1 MRGEKQYLANPV
13 PSERLHLLTVELRP
27 EQDVRVSMQLASQ
40 SGQVDQKMSPSIH
53 AALVESLFTNPAPL
67 FAGALCAAVAALM
80 TALKTGN
87 AWLWP
92 CVALLVVSGALRAL
106 DMGYFQRKKPVL
118 TPEQVTRWEVRY
130 QIGAMSYALAL
141 GIWCLT
147 ALIGTDDAVAHMIC
161 VSVTLCYVA
170 AGGGRTYGR
179 PWIFHVQMLLACGPM
194 TVALAIHGNPY
205 YVGMALLNVL
215 FFVSLRQI
223 STSLQE
229 IFVRALIGRER
240 EAALASQFDTAL
252 NNMPHGLCMFR
263 ADGRLAVMNHRFS
276 EMMHLPDDL
285 VQRGA
290 SASDIIDACVIAGS
304 VTAASGKMILAEI
317 ENTRT
322 RDMIT
327 TDPDTAR
334 GRYMSWTFQ
343 PMAGGGAVLLLEDIT
358 ARRNAEARISHLAR
372 YDELTALPNRVNFR
386 DEIGRLLATQHG
398 SSHMSALLFVD
409 LDQFK
414 QVNDTLG
421 HPCGDQL
428 LCAVADRLREMLRP
442 EDFVARFGGD
452 EFVVFQQN
460 IHSPEDAASLARR
473 IVDRLSERYKIDNHL
488 VEIGA
493 SVGIAITEPG
503 VSADTLLKNADMALY
518 RAKADGRATY
528 CFFRDE
534 MAQIVEARRILE
546 LDLRKALANEEFEL
560 YYQPLVNLKTG
571 RITTC
576 EALLRWNHPVRGT
589 VSPIDII
596 PVAEDMGLI
605 IDLGRWILRKA
616 CMECMKWPAGVSVA
630 VNFSPQQFH
639 QRDIMSEI
647 RYALEVSGL
656 PAERLEIEIT
666 ESSLLRNTQLTHDV
680 LAQLHTLGVRISLD
694 DFGTGYSSLSYLHNF
709 TLQKVKI
716 DRSFLEGIDTARPL
730 TLLRGVA
737 RLSADLG
744 MSVVVEGIETNEQLE
759 LISAD
764 GTVTEAQGYLFSRP
778 VRAVRVRQLLNASHG
793 RQPPEGQLHIISSR
807 SIA

>member
-1 MRGEKQYLANPV
+1 
-13 PSERLHLLTVELRP
+13 
-27 EQDVRVSMQLASQ
+27 MQLTRPTRNSDQ
-40 SGQVDQKMSPSIH
+40 KQKMSPSIYS
-53 AALVESLFTNPAPL
+53 ALIDSLFQDPGPM
-67 FAGALCAAVAALM
+67 FAGALCAAVAAIM
-80 TALKTGN
+80 TAVKTGN
-87 AWLWP
+87 PWLWP
-92 CVALLVVSGALRAL
+92 CVALLVVTGAARAL
-106 DMGYFQRKKPVL
+106 DTRRYQRRKSGL
-118 TPEQVTRWEVRY
+118 TLSEASRWEVRY
-130 QIGAMSYALAL
+130 QFGAMLYAGAL
-141 GIWCLT
+141 GLWCVVAVLGST
-147 ALIGTDDAVAHMIC
+147 DAVAHLIST
-161 VSVTLCYVA
+161 SVTLCYVA

-179 PWIFHVQMLLACGPM
+179 PWIFHVQMLLACGPL
-194 TVALAIHGNPY
+194 TAALALYGSPY
-205 YVGMALLNVL
+205 YFGMAILNVL
-215 FFVSLRQI
+215 FFFSLKHI
-223 STSLQE
+223 STNLQK
-229 IFVRALIGRER
+229 IYVRALIARER
-240 EAALASQFDTAL
+240 EAALAGQFDTAL
-252 NNMPHGLCMFR
+252 NNMPHGLCMFA

-276 EMMHLPDDL
+276 EMMNLSDDL

-290 SASDIIDACVIAGS
+290 SAPDIFAACVSGGS
-304 VTAASGKMILAEI
+304 ISAASGKIILSEI
-317 ENTRT
+317 ENSQA
-322 RDMIT
+322 RDIIT
-327 TDPDTAR
+327 ADPDIAR
-334 GRYMSWTFQ
+334 SRSLSWTFQ
-343 PMAGGGAVLLLEDIT
+343 PMAGGGAVVLLEDIT
-358 ARRNAEARISHLAR
+358 ERRNAEARITHLAR

-386 DEIGRLLATQHG
+386 DEIERLLAIPHDAEQL
-398 SSHMSALLFVD
+398 SALLFID

-428 LCAVADRLREMLRP
+428 LCAVADRLRAMLRP

-460 IHSPEDAASLARR
+460 IRSNEDAAVLARR
-473 IVDRLSERYKIDNHL
+473 IVEHLSERYKIDNHL

-493 SVGIAITEPG
+493 SVGIAMTGPG

-518 RAKADGRATY
+518 RAKADGRGTF

-534 MAQIVEARRILE
+534 MAQTVEARRILE
-546 LDLRKALANEEFEL
+546 LDLRKALASEEFEL
-560 YYQPLVNLKTG
+560 FYQPLINLKSG

-576 EALLRWNHPVRGT
+576 EALLRWNHPIRGT

-605 IDLGRWILRKA
+605 VDLGRWILRKA
-616 CMECMKWPAGVSVA
+616 CMECMEWPDAVSVA

-639 QRDIMSEI
+639 QRDVVSEV

-656 PAERLEIEIT
+656 PADRLEIEIT

-680 LAQLHTLGVRISLD
+680 LSQLHTLGVRISLD

-709 TLQKVKI
+709 PLQKVKI
-716 DRSFLEGIDTARPL
+716 DRSFLEGIDTDRPL

-759 LISAD
+759 LVSAE

-778 VRAVRVRQLLNASHG
+778 VPAVRVRQLLNASHG
-793 RQPPEGQLHIISSR
+793 RRLPDDHVVALPSR

>member
-1 MRGEKQYLANPV
+1 
-13 PSERLHLLTVELRP
+13 
-27 EQDVRVSMQLASQ
+27 MQLANQ
-40 SGQVDQKMSPSIH
+40 SGESDQKMSPSIY
-53 AALVESLFTNPAPL
+53 AALIDSLFTDPAPM
-67 FAGALCAAVAALM
+67 FAGALCAAVAAIM

-87 AWLWP
+87 VLLWP
-92 CVALLVVSGALRAL
+92 CVALLVVTGALRAL
-106 DMGYFQRKKPVL
+106 DTRNYQKVRSSLAADGVA
-118 TPEQVTRWEVRY
+118 RWEVRY
-130 QIGAMSYALAL
+130 QFGAMLYAAVL
-141 GIWCLT
+141 GLWCLVT
-147 ALIGTDDAVAHMIC
+147 LTGSDDAVAHMIAT
-161 VSVTLCYVA
+161 SVTLCYVA

-179 PWIFHVQMLLACGPM
+179 PWIFHVQMLLACGPL
-194 TVALAIHGNPY
+194 TFALAANGSPFYI
-205 YVGMALLNVL
+205 GMALLNVL
-215 FFVSLRQI
+215 FFFSLKHI
-223 STSLQE
+223 STSLQK
-229 IFVRALIGRER
+229 IFVHALIARER

-252 NNMPHGLCMFR
+252 NNMPHGLAMFR

-276 EMMHLPDDL
+276 RMMNLSDDF

-290 SASDIIDACVIAGS
+290 DVSDICAACVAAGTMSEASARLILQEVEQSRASDI
-304 VTAASGKMILAEI
+304 
-317 ENTRT
+317 
-322 RDMIT
+322 IT
-327 TDPDTAR
+327 TDPDFSR
-334 GRYMSWTFQ
+334 NRSLSWTFQ
-343 PMAGGGAVLLLEDIT
+343 PMTGGGTVMLVEDIT
-358 ARRNAEARISHLAR
+358 ERKNAEARISHLAR
-372 YDELTALPNRVNFR
+372 YDELTELPNRLNFR
-386 DEIGRLLATQHG
+386 DEIGDLLKAQEG
-398 SSHMSALLFVD
+398 AEQLSALLFVD

-428 LCAVADRLREMLRP
+428 LCAVAGRLREMLRP

-460 IHSPEDAASLARR
+460 IHCPDDAAGLARR

-493 SVGIAITEPG
+493 SIGIAMTSRG

-518 RAKADGRATY
+518 RAKADGRGTF

-534 MAQIVEARRILE
+534 MAQVVESRRILE

-560 YYQPLVNLKTG
+560 FFQPLVNLKSG
-571 RITTC
+571 RISTC

-589 VSPIDII
+589 VSPTDII

-605 IDLGRWILRKA
+605 VDLGRWILRKA
-616 CMECMKWPAGVSVA
+616 CMECMKWPEGVSVA

-639 QRDIMSEI
+639 QRDVLSEV

-656 PAERLEIEIT
+656 AANRLEIEIT

-680 LAQLHTLGVRISLD
+680 LSQLHSLGVRISLD

-709 TLQKVKI
+709 PLQKVKI
-716 DRSFLEGIDTARPL
+716 DRSFLEGIDSDRPL

-764 GTVTEAQGYLFSRP
+764 GAVTDAQGYLFSPP
-778 VRAVRVRQLLNASHG
+778 VPAVRVRQLLNASHG
-793 RQPPEGQLHIISSR
+793 RRPSDDHLVPIPSR

>member
-1 MRGEKQYLANPV
+1 MQFTGQNGEP
-13 PSERLHLLTVELRP
+13 
-27 EQDVRVSMQLASQ
+27 
-40 SGQVDQKMSPSIH
+40 DQKVSPSIY
-53 AALVESLFTNPAPL
+53 AALIDSLFQNPAPL
-67 FAGALCAAVAALM
+67 FAGAIMVAIAAAM
-80 TALKTGN
+80 TAMKTEVN
-87 AWLWP
+87 LLWA
-92 CVALLVVSGALRAL
+92 CVAFLIVSGAARAL
-106 DMGYFQRKKPVL
+106 DTHWYKARKFVL
-118 TPEQVTRWEVRY
+118 TADEAARWEVRY
-130 QIGAMSYALAL
+130 QIWAMIYAVAL
-141 GIWCLT
+141 GIWCSVVL
-147 ALIGTDDAVAHMIC
+147 LSSDDAVAHMIC
-161 VSVTLCYVA
+161 LAVTTGYVA
-170 AGGGRTYGR
+170 AGAGRTYGR
-179 PWIFHVQMLLACGPM
+179 PWIFHVQIALACGP
-194 TVALAIHGNPY
+194 TAIALALHGTPY
-205 YVGMALLNVL
+205 YIGMACVSAV
-215 FFVSLRQI
+215 FFLALKQI
-223 STSLQE
+223 STDLQR
-229 IFVRALIGRER
+229 IFVQALVARER

-276 EMMHLPDDL
+276 EMMNLSDDL

-290 SASDIIDACVIAGS
+290 SAHDIIAACISVGS
-304 VTAASGKMILAEI
+304 ISAPSGKMIVAEI
-317 ENTRT
+317 EHTQAQ
-322 RDMIT
+322 DMIT
-327 TDPDTAR
+327 TDPDATR
-334 GRYMSWTFQ
+334 DRSLSWTFQ
-343 PMAGGGAVLLLEDIT
+343 PMAGGGTVVLLEDIT
-358 ARRNAEARISHLAR
+358 ERRNAEARITHLAR

-386 DEIGRLLATQHG
+386 DEIERLLAVPHSATQL
-398 SSHMSALLFVD
+398 SALLFVD

-428 LCAVADRLREMLRP
+428 LCTVADRLRDMLRP

-460 IHSPEDAASLARR
+460 IKSGEDAAYLARR
-473 IVDRLSERYKIDNHL
+473 IVDHLSERYRIDNHL

-493 SVGIAITEPG
+493 SVGIALTSPG
-503 VSADTLLKNADMALY
+503 VTADTLLKNADMALY
-518 RAKADGRATY
+518 RAKADGRGTF
-528 CFFRDE
+528 CFFREE

-560 YYQPLVNLKTG
+560 LYQPLVNLKSG
-571 RITTC
+571 RIATC

-605 IDLGRWILRKA
+605 VDLGRWILRKA
-616 CMECMKWPAGVSVA
+616 CMECMKWPEAVSVA

-639 QRDIMSEI
+639 QRELLSEV

-656 PAERLEIEIT
+656 PANRLEIEIT
-666 ESSLLRNTQLTHDV
+666 ESSLLRNTQSTHDV
-680 LAQLHTLGVRISLD
+680 LSQLHAIGVRISLD

-709 TLQKVKI
+709 PLQKVKI
-716 DRSFLEGIDTARPL
+716 DRSFLEGIDSDRPL

-744 MSVVVEGIETNEQLE
+744 MLVVVEGIETNEQLE

-778 VRAVRVRQLLNASHG
+778 VPAVRVRQLLNASHS
-793 RQPPEGQLHIISSR
+793 RRSPDEELFAVPSR

>member
-1 MRGEKQYLANPV
+1 
-13 PSERLHLLTVELRP
+13 
-27 EQDVRVSMQLASQ
+27 MQLAKEP
-40 SGQVDQKMSPSIH
+40 GEANLRLSPTIH
-53 AALVESLFTNPAPL
+53 AALIDSLFETAGTVHVGIV
-67 FAGALCAAVAALM
+67 FATITAAM
-80 TALKTGN
+80 TALKTGSDYIW
-87 AWLWP
+87 A
-92 CVALLVVSGALRAL
+92 CVALLALAGIVRAIDL
-106 DMGYFQRKKPVL
+106 HLYQARKPTL
-118 TPEQVTRWEVRY
+118 TADAAARWQTRY
-130 QIGAMSYALAL
+130 QIGAMIQAVAI
-141 GIWCLT
+141 GVWCSTTL
-147 ALIGTDDAVAHMIC
+147 LSSDDAVAHMIAL
-161 VSVTLCYVA
+161 SVTIGLLAGGAARAYGRQWIFRLQVVLALGSTVA
-170 AGGGRTYGR
+170 A
-179 PWIFHVQMLLACGPM
+179 LALRG
-194 TVALAIHGNPY
+194 TPY
-205 YVGMALLNVL
+205 YVAMSLVTAVFLVTLIKLSAYLHRIFMQALV
-215 FFVSLRQI
+215 
-223 STSLQE
+223 
-229 IFVRALIGRER
+229 ARER
-240 EAALASQFDTAL
+240 EAALAGQFDTAL

-276 EMMHLPDDL
+276 EMLHLPDDF
-285 VQRGA
+285 VERGA
-290 SASDIIDACVIAGS
+290 SAADIIDTCVLAGS
-304 VTAASGKMILAEI
+304 ISAASGRMILGEI
-317 ENTRT
+317 ENTRA

-327 TDPDTAR
+327 TDPDVER
-334 GRYMSWTFQ
+334 GRYLAWTFQ
-343 PMAGGGAVLLLEDIT
+343 PMAGGGAVVLLEDIT
-358 ARRNAEARISHLAR
+358 ERRNAEARISHLAR

-386 DEIGRLLATQHG
+386 DEIGRLLASQQAG
-398 SSHMSALLFVD
+398 DHMSALLFVD

-460 IHSPEDAASLARR
+460 IRSAEDAAGLARR

-493 SVGIAITEPG
+493 SVGIAMTAPG

-518 RAKADGRATY
+518 RAKADGRGTY

-534 MAQIVEARRILE
+534 MAQTVEARRILE

-560 YYQPLVNLKTG
+560 YYQPLVHLKSG
-571 RITTC
+571 KISTC

-596 PVAEDMGLI
+596 PIAEDMGLI
-605 IDLGRWILRKA
+605 VDLGRWILRKA

-639 QRDIMSEI
+639 QRDVLSEV

-656 PAERLEIEIT
+656 PANRLEIEIT

-680 LAQLHTLGVRISLD
+680 LAQLHALGVRISLD

-709 TLQKVKI
+709 PLQKVKI
-716 DRSFLEGIDTARPL
+716 DRSFLEGIDSDRPL
-730 TLLRGVA
+730 TLLKGVA

-759 LISAD
+759 LISND
-764 GTVTEAQGYLFSRP
+764 GTVSEAQGYLFSRP
-778 VRAVRVRQLLNASHG
+778 VPAVRIRQLLNASHG
-793 RQPPEGQLHIISSR
+793 RRPAEGTLHIVSST
-807 SIA
+807 A